1 MPGSSTARC
10 PRRGSPRRS
19 TRRGGAVI
27 HTHPL
32 TPPHQ
37 MHWMGAAEVLSDAV
51 LGRCADALDLD
62 GQASELLWFAVLNLG
77 NRVAA
82 SSYTDCALGRQEHA
96 LAGRPPGVLP
106 GRGADLPG
114 DRRGD
119 PPGPHLRHQRRP
131 ALPLRHDRRQG
142 AGRDDRAGRGP
153 PPRGAGRGPLPLP
166 AQVGPALPAGRARRG
181 VRGRREDA
189 ARSSWRRPSA
199 SGPASGPGTSCGSRT
214 SGATGPSPARSTSS
228 RRGRRPARSPR
239 P

>member
-1 MPGSSTARC
+1 M
-10 PRRGSPRRS
+10 
-19 TRRGGAVI
+19 I

-82 SSYTDCALGRQEHA
+82 SSYTDCALGRKEHA
-96 LAGRPPGVLP
+96 VAGRPPGVLP
-106 GRGADLPG
+106 GRGADLPE

-119 PPGPHLRHQRRP
+119 PRGPHLRHQRRP

-142 AGRDDRAGRGP
+142 AGRDDGAGRGP
-153 PPRGAGRGPLPLP
+153 PPRIAGRGPLPLS
-166 AQVGPALPAGRARRG
+166 AQVGPALPARRAGRDFEVAG
-181 VRGRREDA
+181 KKGEVALESALRE
-189 ARSSWRRPSA
+189 R
-199 SGPASGPGTSCGSRT
+199 PASGPGTSCGSRT
-214 SGATGPSPARSTSS
+214 SGGTGRSPARSTSS
-228 RRGRRPARSPR
+228 RGRPRLARSPR